1 MERYVLT
8 VEKLIP
14 GGLGLCR
21 HEGRVVMV
29 PDVVDGEV
37 VEVEVVA
44 RHSDYDEGVLVG
56 VREGAAAR
64 VAPRCGY
71 YGVCGGCAL
80 QHVAYDH
87 QVEVK
92 RGWLEEHLR
101 RAGVGEVPEC
111 EVYAGSAYGYR
122 SRVQVQVEGGRPGF
136 LGRDLTH
143 VAVEGCAVA
152 HPACGP
158 AFRREYRIERG
169 KVPFVGWEG
178 RLWGGEEPEE
188 FCVEV
193 GGYVFHGRTDLFFQS
208 NLFGLE
214 RLLGWLEGVVPA
226 GDGGEAWDL
235 YAGVGVFSQV
245 LARRGWRPRLVE
257 SAVASLGYAEQALGG
272 GAAYVGVSAERFLR
286 GYRGVVPGM
295 VVADP
300 PRGGL
305 SRTVRAFFEGQGVPL
320 LVYISCNT
328 ATFAR
333 DVAHLV
339 WAGYRLTR
347 LAFFDFYPQTPH
359 MEVAGVLS
367 K

>member
-1 MERYVLT
+1 M
-8 VEKLIP
+8 
-14 GGLGLCR
+14 GGQTCSSRAIYSGW
-21 HEGRVVMV
+21 
-29 PDVVDGEV
+29 
-37 VEVEVVA
+37 
-44 RHSDYDEGVLVG
+44 SD
-56 VREGAAAR
+56 
-64 VAPRCGY
+64 CS
-71 YGVCGGCAL
+71 GGW
-80 QHVAYDH
+80 
-87 QVEVK
+87 
-92 RGWLEEHLR
+92 RGWCR
-101 RAGVGEVPEC
+101 QGMGGGVGPV
-111 EVYAGSAYGYR
+111 
-122 SRVQVQVEGGRPGF
+122 
-136 LGRDLTH
+136 
-143 VAVEGCAVA
+143 
-152 HPACGP
+152 
-158 AFRREYRIERG
+158 RR
-169 KVPFVGWEG
+169 
-178 RLWGGEEPEE
+178 
-188 FCVEV
+188 
-193 GGYVFHGRTDLFFQS
+193 
-208 NLFGLE
+208 
-214 RLLGWLEGVVPA
+214 
-226 GDGGEAWDL
+226 
-235 YAGVGVFSQV
+235 VGVFSQV